1 MDYIPTDRIIDGVDQ
16 TSLFLNGDGFSRRDY
31 VFIYTGPNLGAAVKG
46 RFKRIWAGDQAGLT
60 GAAFFDLYNDPR
72 EENPQMI
79 TMFNVK
85 SAFSQQRQRHEF
97 WMQKYPN
104 RPGPTIGPPLTDIE
118 NARPETKELSKPP
131 VDFKKLPF
139 DLMEILK
146 QPLPWTDSDSG
157 Q

>member
-1 MDYIPTDRIIDGVDQ
+1 VDQ
-16 TSLFLNGDGFSRRDY
+16 TSLLLNGDGYSRRDY
-31 VFIYTGPNLGAAVKG
+31 IFIYTGQMLAATVKG
-46 RFKRIWAGDQAGLT
+46 RFKRVWAGDQPGLT
-60 GAAFFDLYNDPR
+60 GAEFYDLYDDPR
-72 EENPQMI
+72 EEDPQMI

-85 SAFSQQRQRHEF
+85 SSFNHQRQRHEF

-118 NARPETKELSKPP
+118 NARPETKALSQPP
-131 VDFKKLPF
+131 VNFKNLPF
-139 DLMEILK
+139 DPLEVMK